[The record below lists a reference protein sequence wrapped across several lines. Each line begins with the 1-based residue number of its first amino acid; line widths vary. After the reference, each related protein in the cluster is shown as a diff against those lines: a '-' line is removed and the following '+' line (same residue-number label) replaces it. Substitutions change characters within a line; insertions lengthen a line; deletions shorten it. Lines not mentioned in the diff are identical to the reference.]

1 MSTVIEEKLPMIH
14 DYLIERYGQ
23 LSQSAVDAVSQGLK
37 AAISMGVASSTQ
49 DKIENFGI
57 QSLGGPDT
65 AQSILGPL
73 IGTKI
78 SEAAGVA
85 SPEQQFQSQL
95 KGLEKAN
102 QAELTTFA
110 KTVFGQEGFV
120 KSLQER
126 GIIINGVPIQ
136 SAQEKGI
143 WVQAENQAK
152 HQAEKGI
159 VGPEYKTLKEMEDTL
174 MKTLRLQQDL
184 QQFNMPV
191 RA

>member
-1 MSTVIEEKLPMIH
+1 MSTVLEEKMPMIH
-14 DYLIERYGQ
+14 DYLVERYGQ
-23 LSQSAVDAVSQGLK
+23 LSQSAVDAVTQGLK
-37 AAISMGVASSTQ
+37 TAISMGIASSTQ
-49 DKIENFGI
+49 DKIENFGV

-65 AQSILGPL
+65 AQSMLGPL

-85 SPEQQFQSQL
+85 SPEQQFQGQV

-120 KSLQER
+120 KSLQEK
-126 GIIINGVPIQ
+126 GIIINGVQ
-136 SAQEKGI
+136 SAQQKGI
-143 WVQAENQAK
+143 WV
-152 HQAEKGI
+152 QAEKGI
-159 VGPEYKTLKEMEDTL
+159 VGPEYKTLKEMEETL

-184 QQFNMPV
+184 KQFNKSV

>member
-1 MSTVIEEKLPMIH
+1 MSSVLEEKMPMIH

-23 LSQSAVDAVSQGLK
+23 LSQSAVDAVAQGLK
-37 AAISMGVASSTQ
+37 TAISMGVASFTQ

-65 AQSILGPL
+65 AQSMLGQL

-85 SPEQQFQSQL
+85 SPEQQFQNQL
-95 KGLEKAN
+95 NGLEKAN

-126 GIIINGVPIQ
+126 GMIINGVPVQ
-136 SAQEKGI
+136 SAQQKGI
-143 WVQAENQAK
+143 WVQG
-152 HQAEKGI
+152 EKGI
-159 VGPEYKTLKEMEDTL
+159 VGPEYKTLKEMEKTL
-174 MKTLRLQQDL
+174 MKTLKLQQDL
-184 QQFNMPV
+184 QHFNKSV